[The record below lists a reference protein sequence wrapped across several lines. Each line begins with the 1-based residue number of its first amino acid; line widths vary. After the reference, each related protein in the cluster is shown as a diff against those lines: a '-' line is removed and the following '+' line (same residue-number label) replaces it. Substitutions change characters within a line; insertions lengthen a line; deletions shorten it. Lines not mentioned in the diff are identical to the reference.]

1 MSSSEDE
8 KEEVVRVSS
17 SEEDEDEGEESD
29 SGEDSDEESQG
40 EASDSGEGED
50 SDEESQGEASDS
62 GEGEDSDEENEESVQ
77 SDSGEGEDSDEE
89 NEESVQSDSGEG
101 DDSDVEDDE
110 MPMGDF
116 ANAANRARNPPQAN
130 NQRPRK
136 RFRAG
141 NGANDDRPCPYKQ
154 RCRAFLDSLDLNE
167 EYFEASYDRC
177 YCRSCAAAAGVPE
190 VLETDR
196 AHGCPYEVPIG
207 WCGFGLK
214 VKPTAAAEKVFE
226 KWAVSFHGC
235 PSEVISS
242 ILRQGELL
250 IPGDKMIDGKKL
262 PNRLTGGGSNR
273 IGLYTS
279 PSIKYSELDIYTK
292 PRQWS
297 GSSVRTVIQ
306 CRQKPGTFGIEGET
320 IGWTTRFGAARFSR
334 HFGNDRIE
342 RFTKARGSI
351 IPYRVLVA
359 LDVTT
364 REHEEETMLQANH
377 PPVVPIRQAPAGAAA
392 ADGVLDL
399 QVCEGNHW
407 VDGNGGCGN
416 EACRFR
422 QKCVATCTRCPDR
435 IRAEWRAVPL
445 LQVCE
450 GNHWVSGGCE
460 NEACRFRQKCVATC
474 TRCPDRIRAEKRS
487 RNKEE
492 CAVM

>member
-1 MSSSEDE
+1 MVRMSSSEGEDE
-8 KEEVVRVSS
+8 EEEVVRISS

-29 SGEDSDEESQG
+29 SGERKDE
-40 EASDSGEGED
+40 DSGEGE
-50 SDEESQGEASDS
+50 G
-62 GEGEDSDEENEESVQ
+62 
-77 SDSGEGEDSDEE
+77 
-89 NEESVQSDSGEG
+89 DSGEG
-101 DDSDVEDDE
+101 DSDEEEEENEGEESEVDEESEGESEADESEGEEEDEEVKDW
-110 MPMGDF
+110 PIGDF
-116 ANAANRARNPPQAN
+116 ANRARDPPPAN

-136 RFRAG
+136 RHRAG
-141 NGANDDRPCPYKQ
+141 NGVDGGRPCPYKQ
-154 RCRAFLDSLDLNE
+154 RCRAFLDSLNLNE
-167 EYFEASYDRC
+167 EYFEAYYDRC

-235 PSEVISS
+235 PSDVISS

-250 IPGDKMIDGKKL
+250 IPGDKMIDGTKL
-262 PNRLTGGGSNR
+262 ANRLTGGSSNR

-306 CRQKPGTFGIEGET
+306 CRQKPGTFEIKDET
-320 IGWTTRFGAARFSR
+320 IGWTSRFGAARFSE
-334 HFGNDRIE
+334 HFSNARIE

-364 REHEEETMLQANH
+364 REHEEEAAARQRQPSPRRPAPARARARGH
-377 PPVVPIRQAPAGAAA
+377 PPIVPIHRVQAGGAAA
-392 ADGVLDL
+392 AGDL
-399 QVCEGNHW
+399 QVCQGNHW
-407 VDGNGGCGN
+407 VSGGCEN
-416 EACRFR
+416 EACRNR
-422 QKCVATCTRCPDR
+422 RKCVATCTRCPDR
-435 IRAEWRAVPL
+435 IRAENRS
-445 LQVCE
+445 QNEE
-450 GNHWVSGGCE
+450 G
-460 NEACRFRQKCVATC
+460 
-474 TRCPDRIRAEKRS
+474 
-487 RNKEE
+487 

>member
-1 MSSSEDE
+1 MSSSEEEDE
-8 KEEVVRVSS
+8 KEEVLGVSS
-17 SEEDEDEGEESD
+17 EDEDEGEE
-29 SGEDSDEESQG
+29 SDEESQG
-40 EASDSGEGED
+40 EASDSGEGEGHD
-50 SDEESQGEASDS
+50 SDEEYEA
-62 GEGEDSDEENEESVQ
+62 
-77 SDSGEGEDSDEE
+77 
-89 NEESVQSDSGEG
+89 SDSGEG
-101 DDSDVEDDE
+101 DDSDVEDDDV
-110 MPMGDF
+110 PMGDF
-116 ANAANRARNPPQAN
+116 ANRARDPPPAN
-130 NQRPRK
+130 NQRPHK

-141 NGANDDRPCPYKQ
+141 NGANDGRPCPYKQ
-154 RCRAFLDSLDLNE
+154 RCKAFLDSLHLNE

-177 YCRSCAAAAGVPE
+177 FCRSCAAAAGVPE

-214 VKPTAAAEKVFE
+214 VKPTAAAEKVFK

-297 GSSVRTVIQ
+297 GSSVRTVFQ
-306 CRQKPGTFGIEGET
+306 CRQKPGTFEIEGET

-334 HFGNDRIE
+334 HFSNDRIE

-377 PPVVPIRQAPAGAAA
+377 PPVVSIRQVQAGAAA
-392 ADGVLDL
+392 ADGILDL

-407 VDGNGGCGN
+407 VDGHSGCGN

-460 NEACRFRQKCVATC
+460 NEACRSRQKCVATC